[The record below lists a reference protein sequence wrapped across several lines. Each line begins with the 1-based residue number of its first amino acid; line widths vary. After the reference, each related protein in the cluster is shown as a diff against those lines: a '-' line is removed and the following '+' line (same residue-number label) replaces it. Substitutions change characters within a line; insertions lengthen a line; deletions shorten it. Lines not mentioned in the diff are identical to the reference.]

1 MVFSSVEF
9 LALFL
14 PLFLIAY
21 MATPSGMRNT
31 TLCLGSWMFYAWW
44 KPVFLLLIVGI
55 TFVAWFLGREIGRA
69 EARGDDRR
77 ERQILAGG
85 IIVVLACLAWFKY
98 ANLLVKTAD
107 EALASVNAAPI
118 PWTNVILP
126 IALSFTV
133 LQAVSYLVDV
143 RRRTV
148 MAEPSFVSFAAY
160 LDMFPHLIAGPIIR
174 YSWVDKAL
182 IERQIT
188 FEDLSIGA
196 RRFMLGF
203 AVKVLIADTLAPV
216 VEAAFEL
223 QQPSFVDA
231 WLGDI
236 CFAFQIFFDFAGYSA
251 MAIGLGRMLGFKYPE
266 NFRDP
271 YLAVTIQDFWRRWH
285 ISLSSWLRDYLY
297 ISLGGN
303 RYGDVRTY
311 TNLFLTMA
319 IGGLWHGASWSFLLW
334 GVIHGVALAVARFW
348 AQRKL
353 WWPSVLSYPLTILT
367 VLFAWTPFRATS
379 WDGTLAM
386 LGGQIGI
393 NGFAM
398 SDQMTLVMR
407 PLLWLWMGIAFAVVF
422 WPAVKVRCFPRVE
435 STGEWWEALWP
446 IALFLYAI
454 AVMMGHQTV
463 PFLYFQF

>member
-1 MVFSSVEF
+1 MIFSSVEF

-14 PLFLIAY
+14 PLFFIAY
-21 MATPSGMRNT
+21 LATPSGARNA

-55 TFVAWFLGREIGRA
+55 TFVAWFLGREIARA
-69 EARGDDRR
+69 DDRGDQRR
-77 ERQILAGG
+77 ERQIMAGG
-85 IIVVLACLAWFKY
+85 IVAILACLAWFKY
-98 ANLLVKTAD
+98 ANLLVHTASD
-107 EALASVNAAPI
+107 ALQAAQLGPI

-133 LQAVSYLVDV
+133 LQSVSYLIDV

-148 MAEPSFVSFAAY
+148 VAEPSFISFAAY

-182 IERQIT
+182 IERDLT
-188 FEDLSIGA
+188 FEDMSIGA

-216 VEAAFEL
+216 VEAAFSL
-223 QQPSFVDA
+223 AHPSFVDA
-231 WLGDI
+231 WVGNI

-285 ISLSSWLRDYLY
+285 ISLSTWLRDYLY

-311 TNLFLTMA
+311 TNLLLTMA

-334 GVIHGVALAVARFW
+334 GVIHGAALAIARFW
-348 AQRKL
+348 GQRRL
-353 WWPSVLSYPLTILT
+353 WWPSVLSYPLTLLV

-379 WDGTLAM
+379 WDNTLAM
-386 LGGQIGI
+386 LSGQIGL
-393 NGFAM
+393 NGFAI
-398 SDQMTLVMR
+398 SDQMTLVLR
-407 PLLWLWMGIAFAVVF
+407 PLLVLWMAIAAAVVF
-422 WPAVKVRCFPRVE
+422 WPAAKARFFPRFE
-435 STGEWWEALWP
+435 NTGEWWEALWP
-446 IALFLYAI
+446 IAVFLYAL

>member
-1 MVFSSVEF
+1 MVFSSIEF

-14 PLFLIAY
+14 PLFFIAY
-21 MATPSGMRNT
+21 LATPAEARNL
-31 TLCLGSWMFYAWW
+31 TLCCGSWMFYAWW
-44 KPVFLLLIVGI
+44 RPAFLLLIVGI
-55 TFVAWFLGREIGRA
+55 TFVAWLLGRLIA
-69 EARGDDRR
+69 AASDRR
-77 ERQILAGG
+77 QQT
-85 IIVVLACLAWFKY
+85 IVVSGIVVILGCLAWFKY
-98 ANLLVKTAD
+98 ANLLVRTAD
-107 EALASVNAAPI
+107 EALATLHAGPI

-126 IALSFTV
+126 IALSFTA
-133 LQAVSYLVDV
+133 LQAVSYLIDV
-143 RRRTV
+143 RRRIV
-148 MAEPSFVSFAAY
+148 AAEPSFISFAAY

-182 IERQIT
+182 IERQLT

-196 RRFMLGF
+196 RRFMIGF

-216 VEAAFEL
+216 VEAAFDL
-223 QQPSFVDA
+223 SQPSFVDA
-231 WLGDI
+231 WLGNI

-311 TNLFLTMA
+311 TNLLLTMA

-334 GVIHGVALAVARFW
+334 GVIHGVALAVARCW
-348 AQRKL
+348 NQRGL
-353 WWPSVLSYPLTILT
+353 WWPTVLSYPLTLAV

-379 WDGTLAM
+379 LSGTLAM
-386 LGGQIGI
+386 LSGQIGL
-393 NGFAM
+393 NGFAISDPM
-398 SDQMTLVMR
+398 SLTLR
-407 PLLWLWMGIAFAVVF
+407 PLHIVWMAIACVVVF
-422 WPAVKVRCFPRVE
+422 WPAVKARLLPRFE
-435 STGEWWEALWP
+435 ATGEWWEALWP

>member
-9 LALFL
+9 LTLFL
-14 PLFLIAY
+14 PLFFIAY
-21 MATPSGMRNT
+21 LATPSGFRNL
-31 TLCLGSWMFYAWW
+31 TLCFGSWVFYAWW

-55 TFVAWFLGREIGRA
+55 TFVAWFLAREM
-69 EARGDDRR
+69 ARSDDHR
-77 ERQILAGG
+77 ERRLMIGG
-85 IIVVLACLAWFKY
+85 IVAILLALGWFKY
-98 ANLLVKTAD
+98 ANLLVATVDA
-107 EALASVNAAPI
+107 ALRPLNAGPI

-126 IALSFTV
+126 IALSFTA
-133 LQAVSYLVDV
+133 LQAVSYLIDV

-148 MAEPSFVSFAAY
+148 AAEPHFTSFAAY

-182 IERQIT
+182 IERRLT

-196 RRFMLGF
+196 RRFMIGF

-216 VEAAFEL
+216 VEAAFDL
-223 QQPSFVDA
+223 PNPSFADA
-231 WLGDI
+231 WLGNI
-236 CFAFQIFFDFAGYSA
+236 CFAFQIFFDFSGYSA
-251 MAIGLGRMLGFKYPE
+251 MAIGLGRMLGFRYPE

-271 YLAVTIQDFWRRWH
+271 YLAATIQDFWRRWH

-297 ISLGGN
+297 ISLGGS

-334 GVIHGVALAVARFW
+334 GAIHGGALAVARW
-348 AQRKL
+348 WNQRGL
-353 WWPSVLSYPLTILT
+353 WWPSALSYPLTLAV
-367 VLFAWTPFRATS
+367 VLLAWTPFRATS
-379 WDGTLAM
+379 WEGTVAM
-386 LGGQIGI
+386 LSGQAGLHGFALGEQLRLTVRPLHVVWIGI
-393 NGFAM
+393 A
-398 SDQMTLVMR
+398 
-407 PLLWLWMGIAFAVVF
+407 AAVVF
-422 WPAVKVRCFPRVE
+422 WPALKARLFPRVE
-435 STGEWWEALWP
+435 ASGEWWEALWP

>member
-14 PLFLIAY
+14 PLFFIAY
-21 MATPSGMRNT
+21 LATPSGTRNL
-31 TLCLGSWMFYAWW
+31 TLCFGSWVFYAWW

-55 TFVAWFLGREIGRA
+55 TFVAWLLGLVIAEIG
-69 EARGDDRR
+69 DRR
-77 ERQILAGG
+77 QRRVLVGG
-85 IIVVLACLAWFKY
+85 IVVILGCLAWFKY
-98 ANLLVKTAD
+98 ANLLVHTAD
-107 EALASVNAAPI
+107 KALAALHGGAL

-126 IALSFTV
+126 IALSFTA
-133 LQAVSYLVDV
+133 LQAVSYLIDV

-148 MAEPSFVSFAAY
+148 AAEPSFVSFAAY

-182 IERQIT
+182 IERKLT
-188 FEDLSIGA
+188 FEDMSIGA
-196 RRFMLGF
+196 RRFMIGF

-216 VEAAFEL
+216 VEAAFNL
-223 QQPSFVDA
+223 PSPSFVDA
-231 WLGDI
+231 WIGNI

-334 GVIHGVALAVARFW
+334 GVIHGGALRRAQSRKHTHLCGAR
-348 AQRKL
+348 
-353 WWPSVLSYPLTILT
+353 
-367 VLFAWTPFRATS
+367 
-379 WDGTLAM
+379 
-386 LGGQIGI
+386 
-393 NGFAM
+393 
-398 SDQMTLVMR
+398 
-407 PLLWLWMGIAFAVVF
+407 
-422 WPAVKVRCFPRVE
+422 
-435 STGEWWEALWP
+435 
-446 IALFLYAI
+446 
-454 AVMMGHQTV
+454 
-463 PFLYFQF
+463 

>member
-14 PLFLIAY
+14 PLFFIAY
-21 MATPSGMRNT
+21 LATPGTSRNL
-31 TLCLGSWMFYAWW
+31 TLCCGSWIFYAWW

-55 TFVAWFLGREIGRA
+55 TFAAWFLAREMARA
-69 EARGDDRR
+69 EARGDNDR
-77 ERQILAGG
+77 ERQIMVGG
-85 IIVVLACLAWFKY
+85 IIVVLLCLGWFKY
-98 ANLLVKTAD
+98 ANLFVKTANQGLQ
-107 EALASVNAAPI
+107 ALQVGPI
-118 PWTNVILP
+118 PWNNVILP

-133 LQAVSYLVDV
+133 LQAVSYLIDV

-148 MAEPSFVSFAAY
+148 MAEPHFVSFAAY

-182 IERQIT
+182 IERQLT
-188 FEDLSIGA
+188 FEDMSIGA

-216 VEAAFEL
+216 VEAAFSL
-223 QQPSFVDA
+223 AHPTFVDA
-231 WLGDI
+231 WLGNI

-271 YLAVTIQDFWRRWH
+271 YIAVTIQDFWRRWH

-311 TNLFLTMA
+311 TNLLMTMA

-334 GVIHGVALAVARFW
+334 GVIHGGALAIARFW
-348 AQRKL
+348 SQRKL

-367 VLFAWTPFRATS
+367 VLLAWTPFRATS

-386 LGGQIGI
+386 LSGQFGL
-393 NGFAM
+393 NGFAI
-398 SDQMTLVMR
+398 SDPMILVMR
-407 PLLWLWMGIAFAVVF
+407 PLYVVWMGVAAVVVF
-422 WPAVKVRCFPRVE
+422 WPAVKARFFPRFE

-446 IALFLYAI
+446 IAVFLYAI

>member
-14 PLFLIAY
+14 PLFFAAY
-21 MATPSGMRNT
+21 LATPSGMRNL
-31 TLCLGSWMFYAWW
+31 TLCFGSWVFYAWW
-44 KPVFLLLIVGI
+44 NPVFLLLIVGI
-55 TFVAWFLGREIGRA
+55 TFIAWFLGREIARA
-69 EARGDDRR
+69 DDRR
-77 ERQILAGG
+77 QRLIVGGG
-85 IIVVLACLAWFKY
+85 IVIILGCLGWFKY
-98 ANLLVKTAD
+98 ANLLVHTLD
-107 EALASVNAAPI
+107 DALVALHSEPV

-126 IALSFTV
+126 IALSFTA
-133 LQAVSYLVDV
+133 LQAVSYLIDV

-148 MAEPSFVSFAAY
+148 AAEPSFISFAAY

-182 IERQIT
+182 IERQLT

-223 QQPSFVDA
+223 ANPSFVDA
-231 WLGDI
+231 WIGNI

-303 RYGDVRTY
+303 RHGDVRTY
-311 TNLFLTMA
+311 TNLLLTMA

-334 GVIHGVALAVARFW
+334 GVIHGGALAVGRCW
-348 AQRKL
+348 NQCGL
-353 WWPSVLSYPLTILT
+353 WFPAVLSYPLTLLT

-379 WDGTLAM
+379 WESTLAM
-386 LGGQIGI
+386 LSGQIGL
-393 NGFAM
+393 NGFAI

-407 PLLWLWMGIAFAVVF
+407 PLLVLWMGIAAVVVF
-422 WPAVKVRCFPRVE
+422 WPAVRERFAPRFE
-435 STGEWWEALWP
+435 QTGEWWEALWP

>member
-1 MVFSSVEF
+1 VVFSSVEF

-14 PLFLIAY
+14 PLFFIAY
-21 MATPSGMRNT
+21 LATPGPARNA

-44 KPVFLLLIVGI
+44 KPIFLLLIVGI

-69 EARGDDRR
+69 DERGDVPR
-77 ERQILAGG
+77 ERLIMAGG
-85 IIVVLACLAWFKY
+85 IIVILGCLCWFKY
-98 ANLLVKTAD
+98 ANLLVHTASD
-107 EALASVNAAPI
+107 ALQAMELGPI
-118 PWTNVILP
+118 PWSNVILP

-133 LQAVSYLVDV
+133 LQSVSYLIDV

-148 MAEPSFVSFAAY
+148 MAEPSFVAFAAY

-182 IERQIT
+182 IQRDLT
-188 FEDLSIGA
+188 FEDMSIGA

-216 VEAAFEL
+216 VEAAFDL
-223 QQPSFVDA
+223 QNPSFIDA
-231 WLGDI
+231 WLGNI
-236 CFAFQIFFDFAGYSA
+236 GFAFQIFVDFAGYSA

-348 AQRKL
+348 GQRGL

-386 LGGQIGI
+386 LGGQVGL

-398 SDQMTLVMR
+398 SDQMILVMR
-407 PLLWLWMGIAFAVVF
+407 PLLWLWVGIAFAVVF
-422 WPAVKVRCFPRVE
+422 WPAARARFFPRFE

-446 IALFLYAI
+446 IAVFLYAI

>member
-14 PLFLIAY
+14 PLFFIAY
-21 MATPSGMRNT
+21 LATPGSARNL
-31 TLCLGSWMFYAWW
+31 TLCCGSWMFYAWW
-44 KPVFLLLIVGI
+44 KPVFLLLIVAI

-69 EARGDDRR
+69 EERGDVRR
-77 ERQILAGG
+77 ERLMTAGG
-85 IIVVLACLAWFKY
+85 IVLVLSCLAWFKY

-107 EALASVNAAPI
+107 AALATVNAGPL
-118 PWTNVILP
+118 PWTDVVLP

-133 LQAVSYLVDV
+133 LQAVSYLIDV

-148 MAEPSFVSFAAY
+148 AAEPSFVSFAAY

-182 IERQIT
+182 IERQLT
-188 FEDLSIGA
+188 FEDMSIGA
-196 RRFMLGF
+196 RRFMIGF

-216 VEAAFEL
+216 VEAAFDL
-223 QQPSFVDA
+223 PSPSFVDA
-231 WLGDI
+231 WLGNI

-271 YLAVTIQDFWRRWH
+271 YLAATIQEFWRRWH

-334 GVIHGVALAVARFW
+334 GAIHGVALAIGRFW
-348 AQRKL
+348 NQRGL
-353 WWPSVLSYPLTILT
+353 WWPAVLSYPATLLT

-386 LGGQIGI
+386 LAGQLGL
-393 NGFAM
+393 NGFAI
-398 SDQMTLVMR
+398 SDPMRLVVR
-407 PLLWLWMGIAFAVVF
+407 PLHLVWLGVAFAVVL
-422 WPAVKVRCFPRVE
+422 WPAVKPRLSPRFE
-435 STGEWWEALWP
+435 NTGEWWEALWP

>member
-14 PLFLIAY
+14 PLFFIAY
-21 MATPSGMRNT
+21 LATPGGSRNV
-31 TLCLGSWMFYAWW
+31 TLCCCSWIFYAWW

-55 TFVAWFLGREIGRA
+55 TFIAWFLGRQMARA
-69 EARGDDRR
+69 EAGANDRR
-77 ERQILAGG
+77 ERQIMIGG
-85 IIVVLACLAWFKY
+85 IVAMLLCLGWFKY

-107 EALASVNAAPI
+107 EALASFNAGPI

-133 LQAVSYLVDV
+133 LQAVSYLIDV

-182 IERQIT
+182 IERRLT
-188 FEDLSIGA
+188 FEDMSIGA

-216 VEAAFEL
+216 AEAAFGL
-223 QQPSFVDA
+223 AQPTFVDA
-231 WLGDI
+231 WLGNI
-236 CFAFQIFFDFAGYSA
+236 CFALQIFFDFAGYSA

-271 YLAVTIQDFWRRWH
+271 YLALTIQDFWRRWH

-334 GVIHGVALAVARFW
+334 GVIHGVALAVGRFW
-348 AQRKL
+348 NQRAL
-353 WWPSVLSYPLTILT
+353 WMAAWLSYPLTLLT

-386 LGGQIGI
+386 LSGQIGL

-398 SDQMTLVMR
+398 SDSMILTLR
-407 PLLWLWMGIAFAVVF
+407 PLHVVWTGIALAVVL
-422 WPAVKVRCFPRVE
+422 WPAVKAQFFPRFE
-435 STGEWWEALWP
+435 PTDEWWEALWP
-446 IALFLYAI
+446 IAVFVYAI

>member
-14 PLFLIAY
+14 PLFFIAY
-21 MATPSGMRNT
+21 LATPNGFRNL
-31 TLCLGSWMFYAWW
+31 TLCFGSWVFYAWW
-44 KPVFLLLIVGI
+44 RPVFLLLIVGI
-55 TFVAWFLGREIGRA
+55 TFVAWFLAREIARA
-69 EARGDDRR
+69 GERR
-77 ERQILAGG
+77 QRVIMASG
-85 IIVVLACLAWFKY
+85 IIVILACLGWFKY
-98 ANLLVKTAD
+98 ANLLVHTLD
-107 EALASVNAAPI
+107 DGLAAVNAGPI

-126 IALSFTV
+126 IALSFTA
-133 LQAVSYLVDV
+133 LQSVSYLIDV
-143 RRRTV
+143 RRKTV
-148 MAEPSFVSFAAY
+148 AAEPSFVSFAAY

-182 IERQIT
+182 VERDLT
-188 FEDLSIGA
+188 FENVAIGA

-203 AVKVLIADTLAPV
+203 AVKVLIADTLSPV
-216 VEAAFEL
+216 VEAAFDL
-223 QQPSFVDA
+223 AQPSFVDA
-231 WLGDI
+231 WLGNI

-303 RYGDVRTY
+303 RLGDVRTY
-311 TNLFLTMA
+311 VNLFLTMA

-334 GVIHGVALAVARFW
+334 GVIHGVALAVGRW
-348 AQRKL
+348 WNQRGL
-353 WWPSVLSYPLTILT
+353 WFPSALSYPVTLLT

-386 LGGQIGI
+386 LSGQIGL

-398 SDQMTLVMR
+398 SDQMILVMR
-407 PLLWLWMGIAFAVVF
+407 PLLWVWMAIAAMVVF
-422 WPAVKVRCFPRVE
+422 WPVAKARFFPRLE
-435 STGEWWEALWP
+435 ATGEWWEALWP

>member
-1 MVFSSVEF
+1 M
-9 LALFL
+9 
-14 PLFLIAY
+14 
-21 MATPSGMRNT
+21 
-31 TLCLGSWMFYAWW
+31 LG
-44 KPVFLLLIVGI
+44 
-55 TFVAWFLGREIGRA
+55 
-69 EARGDDRR
+69 
-77 ERQILAGG
+77 
-85 IIVVLACLAWFKY
+85 CLAWFKY
-98 ANLLVKTAD
+98 ANLLVRTAD
-107 EALASVNAAPI
+107 EALASLHAGPI

-133 LQAVSYLVDV
+133 LQAVSYLIDV
-143 RRRTV
+143 RRKTV
-148 MAEPSFVSFAAY
+148 AAEPSFVSFAAY

-182 IERQIT
+182 IERQLT
-188 FEDLSIGA
+188 FEDMSIGA

-216 VEAAFEL
+216 VEAAFSL
-223 QQPSFVDA
+223 QHPSFVDA
-231 WLGDI
+231 WLGNI

-334 GVIHGVALAVARFW
+334 GVIHGVALAIARFW
-348 AQRKL
+348 NQRRL
-353 WWPSVLSYPLTILT
+353 WWPAALSYPLTILT

-379 WDGTLAM
+379 WDGTVAM
-386 LGGQIGI
+386 LSGPDRAQR
-393 NGFAM
+393 FR
-398 SDQMTLVMR
+398 DQR
-407 PLLWLWMGIAFAVVF
+407 PDDPDAAAAAPRVDGRRVAVVF
-422 WPAVKVRCFPRVE
+422 WPAFKARFFPRFE
-435 STGEWWEALWP
+435 QTGEWWEALWP
-446 IALFLYAI
+446 IAVFLYAI

-463 PFLYFQF
+463 PFLYFQFKAKR

>member
-14 PLFLIAY
+14 PLFFIAY
-21 MATPSGMRNT
+21 LATPNGFRNL
-31 TLCLGSWMFYAWW
+31 TLCFGSWVFYAWW

-55 TFVAWFLGREIGRA
+55 TFVAWFLAREIARA
-69 EARGDDRR
+69 GERR
-77 ERQILAGG
+77 QRVIMASG
-85 IIVVLACLAWFKY
+85 IIVILCCLGWFKY
-98 ANLLVKTAD
+98 ANLVVHTLD
-107 EALASVNAAPI
+107 DGLAAFNSGPI
-118 PWTNVILP
+118 PWANVILP
-126 IALSFTV
+126 IALSFTA
-133 LQAVSYLVDV
+133 LQSVSYLIDV
-143 RRRTV
+143 RRKTV
-148 MAEPSFVSFAAY
+148 AAEPSFVSFAAY

-182 IERQIT
+182 IERELT
-188 FEDLSIGA
+188 FEDMAIGA

-216 VEAAFEL
+216 VEAAFQL
-223 QQPSFVDA
+223 AHPTFVDA
-231 WLGDI
+231 WLGNI

-334 GVIHGVALAVARFW
+334 GVIHGVALAIGRW
-348 AQRKL
+348 WNQRGL
-353 WWPSVLSYPLTILT
+353 WFPTMLSYPVTLLT

-386 LGGQIGI
+386 LSGQIGL

-407 PLLWLWMGIAFAVVF
+407 PLLWLWMGIAAVVVF
-422 WPAVKVRCFPRVE
+422 WPAVKARFFARLEP
-435 STGEWWEALWP
+435 TGEWWEALWP

>member
-14 PLFLIAY
+14 PLFLFAY
-21 MATPSGMRNT
+21 LATPSGSRNL
-31 TLCLGSWMFYAWW
+31 TLCCGSWMFYAWW

-55 TFVAWFLGREIGRA
+55 TFVAWALGRLIAVAG
-69 EARGDDRR
+69 DRR
-77 ERQILAGG
+77 QRLVLAGG
-85 IIVVLACLAWFKY
+85 TVAILACLGWFKY
-98 ANLLVKTAD
+98 ANLLVQTAD
-107 EALASVNAAPI
+107 GVLASLHSGPI

-126 IALSFTV
+126 IALSFTA
-133 LQAVSYLVDV
+133 LQAVSYLIDV
-143 RRRTV
+143 RRKTV
-148 MAEPSFVSFAAY
+148 AAEPSFISFAAY

-182 IERQIT
+182 IERSLT

-203 AVKVLIADTLAPV
+203 AVKVLIADTLAPL
-216 VEAAFEL
+216 VEAAFDL
-223 QQPSFVDA
+223 PNPTFVDA
-231 WLGDI
+231 WLGNI

-266 NFRDP
+266 NFNNP

-334 GVIHGVALAVARFW
+334 GCIHGGALAVARW
-348 AQRKL
+348 WNQRGL
-353 WWPSVLSYPLTILT
+353 WWPSVLSYPLTLLT

-379 WDGTLAM
+379 WNGTVAM
-386 LGGQIGI
+386 LSGQVGL
-393 NGFAM
+393 NGFGL
-398 SDQMTLVMR
+398 SDQLAVALR
-407 PLLWLWMGIAFAVVF
+407 PLHITWMAIAAIVVF
-422 WPAVKVRCFPRVE
+422 WPAVKARFFPRLE
-435 STGEWWEALWP
+435 PTGEWWEALWP

>member
-14 PLFLIAY
+14 PLFFIAY
-21 MATPSGMRNT
+21 LATPNGTRNL
-31 TLCLGSWMFYAWW
+31 TLCFGSWVFYAWW

-55 TFVAWFLGREIGRA
+55 TFVAWLLGRVIA
-69 EARGDDRR
+69 DADDRR
-77 ERQILAGG
+77 QRQALVGG
-85 IIVVLACLAWFKY
+85 IVVVLGCLAWFKY
-98 ANLLVKTAD
+98 ANLLVRTAD
-107 EALASVNAAPI
+107 EALAALHAGPI

-126 IALSFTV
+126 IALSFTA
-133 LQAVSYLVDV
+133 LQAVSYLIDV

-148 MAEPSFVSFAAY
+148 AAEPSFVSFAAY

-182 IERQIT
+182 IERQLT
-188 FEDLSIGA
+188 FEDMSIGA
-196 RRFMLGF
+196 RRFMIGF

-216 VEAAFEL
+216 VEAAFDL
-223 QQPSFVDA
+223 PSPTFVDA
-231 WLGDI
+231 WIGNI

-303 RYGDVRTY
+303 RNGDVRTY

-334 GVIHGVALAVARFW
+334 GVIHGTALAIARFW
-348 AQRKL
+348 NQRKL
-353 WWPSVLSYPLTILT
+353 WWPAMLSYPATLLT

-379 WDGTLAM
+379 WDGTLTM
-386 LGGQIGI
+386 LSGQIGL
-393 NGFAM
+393 NGFAI

-407 PLLWLWMGIAFAVVF
+407 PLLIVWMGIAAAVVF
-422 WPAVKVRCFPRVE
+422 WPAAKARFFSWLEP
-435 STGEWWEALWP
+435 TGEWWEALWP

>member
-14 PLFLIAY
+14 PLFFIAY
-21 MATPSGMRNT
+21 LATPAGARNM
-31 TLCLGSWMFYAWW
+31 TLCCGSWMFYAWW

-55 TFVAWFLGREIGRA
+55 TFVAWFLGREIARA
-69 EARGDDRR
+69 DERGEWRR
-77 ERQILAGG
+77 QKLILSGG
-85 IIVVLACLAWFKY
+85 IVAVLGCLAWFKY

-107 EALASVNAAPI
+107 EALATFHAGPI
-118 PWTNVILP
+118 PWTDVVLP

-133 LQAVSYLVDV
+133 LQAVSYLIDV
-143 RRRTV
+143 RRKTV
-148 MAEPSFVSFAAY
+148 AAEPRFVSFAAY

-182 IERQIT
+182 IERSLT

-196 RRFMLGF
+196 RRFMIGF

-223 QQPSFVDA
+223 PQPSFIDA
-231 WLGDI
+231 WLGNI

-271 YLAVTIQDFWRRWH
+271 YLALTIQDFWRRWH

-311 TNLFLTMA
+311 TNLLLTMA

-334 GVIHGVALAVARFW
+334 GVIHGAALAVGRFW
-348 AQRKL
+348 DRRGL
-353 WWPSVLSYPLTILT
+353 WMVPALSYPLTLLT

-379 WDGTLAM
+379 WEGTLAM
-386 LGGQIGI
+386 LSGQIGL
-393 NGFAM
+393 NGFVL
-398 SDQMTLVMR
+398 SDQMILVLR
-407 PLLWLWMGIAFAVVF
+407 PLHLVWMGIALAVVV
-422 WPAVKVRCFPRVE
+422 WPAVNARFARLE
-435 STGEWWEALWP
+435 QTGEWWEALWP

>member
-14 PLFLIAY
+14 PLFFIAY
-21 MATPSGMRNT
+21 LATPNGTRNL
-31 TLCLGSWMFYAWW
+31 TLCFGSWVFYAWW
-44 KPVFLLLIVGI
+44 KPIFLLLIVGI
-55 TFVAWFLGREIGRA
+55 TFVAWLLGRVIADAGE
-69 EARGDDRR
+69 RR
-77 ERQILAGG
+77 QRQALVGG
-85 IIVVLACLAWFKY
+85 IVVILGCLAWFKY
-98 ANLLVKTAD
+98 ANLLVRTAD
-107 EALASVNAAPI
+107 EALAALHAGPI

-126 IALSFTV
+126 IALSFTA
-133 LQAVSYLVDV
+133 LQAVSYLIDV

-148 MAEPSFVSFAAY
+148 AAEPSFVSFAAY

-182 IERQIT
+182 IERKLT
-188 FEDLSIGA
+188 FEDMSIGA
-196 RRFMLGF
+196 RRFMIGF

-216 VEAAFEL
+216 VEAAFDL
-223 QQPSFVDA
+223 PSPTFVDA
-231 WLGDI
+231 WIGNV

-303 RYGDVRTY
+303 RHGDVRTY
-311 TNLFLTMA
+311 TNLLLTMA

-334 GVIHGVALAVARFW
+334 GVIHGTALAIARFW
-348 AQRKL
+348 NQHKL
-353 WWPSVLSYPLTILT
+353 WWPAALSYPATLLT

-379 WDGTLAM
+379 WDGTLVM
-386 LGGQIGI
+386 LSGQVGL
-393 NGFAM
+393 NGFAI

-407 PLLWLWMGIAFAVVF
+407 PLLVVWMSVAAAVVF
-422 WPAVKVRCFPRVE
+422 WPALKARLSPRFE
-435 STGEWWEALWP
+435 ATGEWWESLWP

>member
-1 MVFSSVEF
+1 MVFSSIEF

-14 PLFLIAY
+14 PLFFIAY
-21 MATPSGMRNT
+21 LATPAGARNL
-31 TLCLGSWMFYAWW
+31 TLCCGSWMFDAWW
-44 KPVFLLLIVGI
+44 RPAFLLLIVGI
-55 TFVAWFLGREIGRA
+55 TFVAWLLGRLIA
-69 EARGDDRR
+69 AASDRR
-77 ERQILAGG
+77 QQTILVSG
-85 IIVVLACLAWFKY
+85 IVLILGCLAWFKY
-98 ANLLVKTAD
+98 ANLLVRTAD
-107 EALASVNAAPI
+107 EALATVHAGPI

-133 LQAVSYLVDV
+133 LQAVSYLIDV

-148 MAEPSFVSFAAY
+148 TAEPSFISFAAY

-182 IERQIT
+182 IERQLT
-188 FEDLSIGA
+188 FEDMSIGA
-196 RRFMLGF
+196 RRFMIGF

-223 QQPSFVDA
+223 PNPSFVDA
-231 WLGDI
+231 WIGNL
-236 CFAFQIFFDFAGYSA
+236 CFAVQIFFDFAGYSA

-271 YLAVTIQDFWRRWH
+271 YLSETIQDFWRRWH

-319 IGGLWHGASWSFLLW
+319 IGGLWHGARWSVLLW
-334 GVIHGVALAVARFW
+334 GCIHGVALAVARFW
-348 AQRKL
+348 NQRGL
-353 WWPSVLSYPLTILT
+353 WWPAVLSYPMTLAV

-379 WDGTLAM
+379 WDGTVAM
-386 LGGQIGI
+386 FSGQLGL
-393 NGFAM
+393 NGFAI
-398 SDQMTLVMR
+398 SDQMVLIMR
-407 PLLWLWMGIAFAVVF
+407 PLLVVWMGIAAAVVF
-422 WPAVKVRCFPRVE
+422 WPAVKARFFPRLE
-435 STGEWWEALWP
+435 PTGEWWEALWP

>member
-14 PLFLIAY
+14 PLFFIAY
-21 MATPSGMRNT
+21 LATPNGTRNL
-31 TLCLGSWMFYAWW
+31 TLCFGSWVFYAWW

-55 TFVAWFLGREIGRA
+55 TFVAWALGRVIA
-69 EARGDDRR
+69 EAGDRR
-77 ERQILAGG
+77 QRRVLVGG
-85 IIVVLACLAWFKY
+85 IVVILGCLAWFKY
-98 ANLLVKTAD
+98 ANLLVRTAD
-107 EALASVNAAPI
+107 EALAALHAGPI
-118 PWTNVILP
+118 PWSNVILP
-126 IALSFTV
+126 IALSFTA
-133 LQAVSYLVDV
+133 LQAVSYLIDV

-148 MAEPSFVSFAAY
+148 AAEPSFVSFAAY

-182 IERQIT
+182 IERKLA
-188 FEDLSIGA
+188 FEDMSIGA
-196 RRFMLGF
+196 RRFMIGF

-223 QQPSFVDA
+223 SNPSFVDA
-231 WLGDI
+231 WIGNI

-334 GVIHGVALAVARFW
+334 GAIHGTALAIARFW
-348 AQRKL
+348 NRRGL
-353 WWPSVLSYPLTILT
+353 WWPAALSYPATLLT

-379 WDGTLAM
+379 WHRTLQM
-386 LGGQIGI
+386 LAGQIGL
-393 NGFAM
+393 NGFAI
-398 SDQMTLVMR
+398 SDQMILVMR
-407 PLLWLWMGIAFAVVF
+407 PLLIVWMGIAAGVVF
-422 WPAVKVRCFPRVE
+422 WPAVKAHCFPRFE
-435 STGEWWEALWP
+435 PTGEWWEALWP
-446 IALFLYAI
+446 IAVFLYAI
-454 AVMMGHQTV
+454 AVMMGHETV